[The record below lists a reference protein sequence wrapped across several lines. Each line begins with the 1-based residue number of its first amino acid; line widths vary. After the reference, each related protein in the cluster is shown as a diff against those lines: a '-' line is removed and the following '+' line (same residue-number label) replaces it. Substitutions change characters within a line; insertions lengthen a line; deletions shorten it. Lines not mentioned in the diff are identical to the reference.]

1 MNLLIK
7 LINVNRG
14 VKVDFVKE
22 FLEIKSTDSD
32 EELTDALLFLSVAVL
47 SEIVLDKVHFERNKD
62 LKDFT
67 NDVLLANYKD
77 YLFDSRPILYAR
89 IVKDLRTYRVKN
101 PEHFLRLEYNIQQ
114 FLSLKHNKELDK
126 DTNGEGKDTDEKKRK
141 HQEGNKRIIDDWRS
155 IIES

>member
-1 MNLLIK
+1 M
-7 LINVNRG
+7 
-14 VKVDFVKE
+14 KVDFVKE
-22 FLEIKSTDSD
+22 FLEIKSIDSD

-77 YLFDSRPILYAR
+77 YLFDSRPNLYAR

-101 PEHFLRLEYNIQQ
+101 PEHFLRLENNIQQ

-126 DTNGEGKDTDEKKRK
+126 DTNEGGKKNTNEKKRK
-141 HQEGNKRIIDDWRS
+141 HQEGNRKIIDDWRS